1 MSQLVSQPTLTF
13 PPFSLP
19 VLQLL
24 HPGRYTR
31 AVLLSLGLG
40 LLAAWVSVWWFG
52 APLWLATFVVL
63 LVLLPVG
70 LLKWRV
76 DYQRYGGTIMLLSIV
91 LTTQGLHTIEHLVQ
105 WVQYHLLYWPMRQSS
120 GLLSP
125 ANSEWVHF
133 IWNWLV
139 VLVVLALVLGGIR
152 NFWAYLLLAVA
163 VAHTVEHTYLFVRY
177 LAVLN
182 ELRELGVDNITAQGL
197 AGIVGRDGWLARC
210 SINQLTFLRQ
220 IPGLTTAIR
229 LDVHFWWNALEMG
242 CLLVAGHVFLARRW
256 RVGR

>member
-1 MSQLVSQPTLTF
+1 VSQLLSQPTLAL
-13 PPFSLP
+13 PALSLP

-31 AVLLSLGLG
+31 AVLCSLGLG
-40 LLAAWVSVWWFG
+40 LLAGWWSTWWFRT
-52 APLWLATFVVL
+52 PLWLATFVVL

-70 LLKWRV
+70 VLKWRV
-76 DYQRYGGTIMLLSIV
+76 DYRRYGVTIALLSIV

-125 ANSEWVHF
+125 ANAEWVHF

-139 VLVVLALVLGGIR
+139 LLVVVALVMGGMR
-152 NFWAYLLLAVA
+152 NFWAYLLLAVTI
-163 VAHTVEHTYLFVRY
+163 AHTVEHTYLFVRY
-177 LAVLN
+177 LAVLS
-182 ELRELGVDNITAQGL
+182 ELRELGVNNVTAQGL

-210 SINQLTFLRQ
+210 SISQLAFFRQ
-220 IPGLTTAIR
+220 LPGLTTAIR
-229 LDVHFWWNALEMG
+229 LDVHFWWNAIEML
-242 CLLVAGHVFLARRW
+242 CLLAAGHVFLMNRW
-256 RVGR
+256 RTNE